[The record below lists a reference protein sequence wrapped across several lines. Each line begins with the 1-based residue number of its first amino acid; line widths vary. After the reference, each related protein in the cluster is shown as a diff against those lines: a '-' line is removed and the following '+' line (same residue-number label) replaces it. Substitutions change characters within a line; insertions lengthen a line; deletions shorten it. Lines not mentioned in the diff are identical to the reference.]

1 MKLAK
6 LLHNPGAGD
15 EEHDRKDLIALIE
28 SSGFRCR
35 YSSTKK
41 EDWKDFEQD
50 VDFLVVAGGDGTV
63 RKITKELLERKLLD
77 KTWPIGLLP
86 LGTANNIAK
95 TLELEAETEDLIEG
109 WHRWQIKKY
118 DVGRIT
124 HMDDAYFFLEGFG
137 YGIFP
142 FLMMEMKK
150 QGKDDADVSP
160 EEKLGLA
167 LKLLHKITL
176 DYEPKQCRLVI
187 DDKDYSGKYLL
198 AEIMNTRSIGP
209 NLFLAPDAH
218 PDDGVL
224 DVVLVPERDK
234 QKFAAYIANK
244 IEGNEESADFTTIK
258 AKKVVIGWEGTHVHV
273 DDEVLKI
280 NKEKEVEI
288 EIKEGLLEFLV
299 P

>member
-15 EEHDRKDLIALIE
+15 EEHDRENLVALIE

-95 TLELEAETEDLIEG
+95 TLELEAETEALIEG
-109 WHRWQIKKY
+109 WHHWRIKKY

-124 HMDDAYFFLEGFG
+124 HIDDAFFFLESFGF
-137 YGIFP
+137 GIFP
-142 FLMMEMKK
+142 YLMMEMKK

-160 EEKLGLA
+160 DEKLRLA
-167 LKLLHKITL
+167 LKLLHKISL
-176 DYEPKQCRLVI
+176 DYEPRQCRLVI
-187 DDKDYSGKYLL
+187 DGQDYTGKYLL
-198 AEIMNTRSIGP
+198 VEIMNTRSIGP
-209 NLFLAPDAH
+209 NLFLAPDAQ

-224 DVVLVPERDK
+224 DVVLVSEKDK
-234 QKFAAYIANK
+234 RKFATYVANK
-244 IEGNEESADFTTIK
+244 IDGIESSADFTVIK
-258 AKKVVIGWEGTHVHV
+258 ARKVDIGWEGTHVHV

-280 NKEKEVEI
+280 NKEKAVEI

>member
-15 EEHDRKDLIALIE
+15 EEHDRKDLISLIE

-41 EDWKDFEQD
+41 EDWKDFEPD

-63 RKITKELLERKLLD
+63 RKITKELLDRKLLD

-95 TLELEAETEDLIEG
+95 TLELEDKTEALIRG

-124 HMDDAYFFLEGFG
+124 HMDDAYFFLESFG

-142 FLMMEMKK
+142 FLMMEMKN
-150 QGKDDADVSP
+150 QGKEDADVSP
-160 EEKLGLA
+160 EEKLRLA
-167 LKLLHKITL
+167 LKLLHKIIL
-176 DYEPKQCRLVI
+176 DYEPRQCRLMI
-187 DDKDYSGKYLL
+187 DEKDYTGKYLL
-198 AEIMNTRSIGP
+198 VEIMNTRSIGP
-209 NLFLAPDAH
+209 NLFLAPDAQ

-234 QKFAAYIANK
+234 DKFAAYVTDK
-244 IEGNEESADFTTIK
+244 IEGNEVPADFTTIK
-258 AKKVVIGWEGTHVHV
+258 ARKVVIGWEGTHVHV
-273 DDEVLKI
+273 DDEVLKL
-280 NKEKEVEI
+280 KKQKEVEI

>member
-15 EEHDRKDLIALIE
+15 EEHDREDLVTLIE

-63 RKITKELLERKLLD
+63 RKITKELLDRKLLD

-95 TLELEAETEDLIEG
+95 TLELKDATEDLIRS
-109 WHRWQIKKY
+109 WHLWQIRKY

-124 HMDDAYFFLEGFG
+124 HMEDAYFFLESFG
-137 YGIFP
+137 YGVFP
-142 FLMMEMKK
+142 YLMGKMKK
-150 QGKDDADVSP
+150 KGLEEGTP
-160 EEKLGLA
+160 EEKLAVA
-167 LKLLHKITL
+167 LEVLHEIIL
-176 DYEPKQCRLVI
+176 SYEPRHCQLQI
-187 DDKDYSGKYLL
+187 DGKDYSGNYLL
-198 AEIMNTRSIGP
+198 VEVMNTRSIGP
-209 NLFLAPDAH
+209 NLFLAPGAE
-218 PDDGVL
+218 PNDGVL
-224 DVVLVPERDK
+224 DVVLIAETDK
-234 QKFAAYIANK
+234 EKFATYIQHKLNG
-244 IEGNEESADFTTIK
+244 IEDPADFTTIR
-258 AKKVVIGWEGTHVHV
+258 AKKIVIAWDGTHVHV
-273 DDEVLKI
+273 DDEVVKI
-280 NKEKEVEI
+280 KKTQEVEI